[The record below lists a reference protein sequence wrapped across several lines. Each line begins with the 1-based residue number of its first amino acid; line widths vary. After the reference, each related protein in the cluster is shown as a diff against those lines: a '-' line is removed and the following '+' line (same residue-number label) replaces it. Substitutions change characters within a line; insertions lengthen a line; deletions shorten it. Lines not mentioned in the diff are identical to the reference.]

1 MELLIKVLANEF
13 TLSASAN
20 TTVNNAVVVRLVHTG
35 TQAHLITIAD
45 GAGSNIGTITIMHD
59 TELILEKDRTD
70 TLQLDAAHAGSQ
82 DVLVVSIAYK
92 N

>member
-1 MELLIKVLANEF
+1 MLIKVLANEF
-13 TLSASAN
+13 TLSSSSN
-20 TTVNNAVVVRLVHTG
+20 TTVNNAVVVRLIHVG
-35 TQAHLITIAD
+35 TQEHKITIANSN
-45 GAGSNIGTITIMHD
+45 GSIKGTFTIMHD

-82 DVLVVSIAYK
+82 DVSVVSIAYK